1 MRQIL
6 VPAILVS
13 KGYDETMGESVVQ
26 LLGAGIPPPFE
37 ILDEWQSSAQIA
49 EGPLDDLYLGL
60 WGSVVELEQ
69 HDMPINTA
77 SLCHKNL
84 LIFRLIYPFI
94 YRMTNFIFLFLT
106 DLIDWHAQ
114 RLALAAW
121 GGRVDSPYKRNK
133 PNAIGKANIGKS
145 RS

>member
-13 KGYDETMGESVVQ
+13 EGYDETMGESVVQ
-26 LLGAGIPPPFE
+26 LLGAGIPTPFE
-37 ILDEWQSSAQIA
+37 ILDEWQASAQIA
-49 EGPLDDLYLGL
+49 KGRLDGLHPSL

-84 LIFRLIYPFI
+84 LIFLLDLSHKGMLRDPTRGLS
-94 YRMTNFIFLFLT
+94 RMIEPPQQNIM
-106 DLIDWHAQ
+106 III
-114 RLALAAW
+114 
-121 GGRVDSPYKRNK
+121 GR
-133 PNAIGKANIGKS
+133 
-145 RS
+145 